1 MNERRRHIYLDYNAS
16 APLRAEAY
24 EAVCAA
30 LAEVGNASSVHGPGR
45 RAHGRIET
53 AREQVASLVGA
64 RPKNVI
70 FTSGGTEANVTALTP
85 RWLKGGKP
93 HALTRA
99 FVSAIEHP
107 SVLAG
112 GCFPADLVEQLP
124 TKADGMVD
132 VETLLARVKAELD
145 AGGRP
150 LVAVMAANSETGV
163 IQPVAEIGAALAGT
177 DAVFHVDAVQ
187 AAGRL
192 DVDIAAWQ
200 ADSLSLSAHKIGGP
214 QGVGALVLG
223 HGDFRPAPLLTGG
236 AQEDRRRAG
245 TENVAGIAGFGAAA
259 EVALRECEK
268 FTALGGEMAFLVAGL
283 RLIWPDT
290 VVFGESAARLPNT
303 CSFAVPGIAAETALI
318 ALDLEGV
325 AVSSGH
331 ACSSG
336 KVSASH
342 VLKAMG
348 VEEELARGALRVS
361 SGWGTTRADIE
372 GFLAAWRKVSG
383 RLRPVGA
390 GEAA

>member
-1 MNERRRHIYLDYNAS
+1 MSEGRRHIYLDYNAG

-24 EAVCAA
+24 EVMRAI
-30 LAEVGNASSVHGPGR
+30 LADCGNASSVHGPGR

-53 AREQVASLVGA
+53 AREQVSRLVGA
-64 RPKNVI
+64 KPKNVV

-85 RWLKGGKP
+85 GWIKGGKP
-93 HALTRA
+93 HVLTRA

-107 SVLAG
+107 SVLVG
-112 GCFPADLVEQLP
+112 GRFAAENVEQVP
-124 TKADGMVD
+124 ANADGTVD
-132 VETLLARVKAELD
+132 VAALLTRVAAEID

-163 IQPVAEIGAALAGT
+163 LQPVAEIGAALAET

-187 AAGRL
+187 AVGRIP
-192 DVDIAAWQ
+192 VDIAAWR

-259 EVALRECEK
+259 DAALRERDN
-268 FTALGGEMAFLVAGL
+268 FSALRDDLDFLVEGL
-283 RLIWPDT
+283 RLIWADT
-290 VVFGESAARLPNT
+290 VVFGEDAARLPNT
-303 CSFAVPGIAAETALI
+303 CSFAVPGISAETALI

-348 VEEELARGALRVS
+348 VEDRVARGALRVS
-361 SGWGTTRADIE
+361 AGPGTKRADIE